1 MAEPNENAAE
11 NAPVAANPPTPVASE
26 KPQDAAL
33 GVYAPFPYSP
43 EPFAELSDKA
53 RLTLLGLDDIATKTD
68 IAARRLEIEQAWEA
82 IHFDRGYQHLLRG
95 KNGGW
100 VLPGNNTGFGPQA
113 QLDTSAVYATN
124 VYGPKGDIIV
134 AALSR
139 EVPKIEFF
147 PMNPEYAPD
156 IVAEEEAENFKLIWS
171 RNNNLHALLVECAR
185 IFWNEDRVLL
195 WTRYELDG
203 QKYGFEQSGE
213 ALPDSVNVNIAEQE
227 EAEESPEEAA
237 AEAGLA
243 EPTGQDAQ
251 ADVLAAGES
260 PMSEGAE
267 ALLEEA
273 EQAPDAAI
281 INEAGGSRKPL
292 GREVTT
298 AFGKLDHK
306 VPINVQERSQMP
318 WVQIM
323 IDVDVAIARATFPW
337 IADKIKVGSDGTS
350 ESQLDRIARENVRQ
364 SILGAYV
371 TGDSLNRRTT
381 LKYTW
386 FRPSFFLD
394 ESVEDDVKTELLDN
408 FPNGCLLARAGREFA
423 FARNES
429 LDAHIAIAH
438 PTSGKG
444 QNRKA
449 MGSALI
455 SVQKRINDWVDLMD
469 DFFKR
474 TIPKKW
480 MNADAF
486 DMEAIRTQPNTPG
499 SIAPF
504 LPQPGLTTPD
514 QYIMVEP
521 TPQPQA
527 ALPDFI
533 KWFITSLSEE
543 ISGALPSLFGAP
555 TNTETVGGIQIQRD
569 QALQRVGCPWNNIQ
583 DLFAEAALQAV
594 NCAKAC
600 REGKKIS
607 QNIPGSGNIVV
618 NTANLAGNVLCY
630 PESNPAFPESWAQ
643 KEQKLIDLINIS
655 SQVPALGE
663 WLYSPTNLPVLAD
676 GIRMKAFKVPGAS
689 SVTKQRAEFEYLL
702 RGAPVDN
709 PQFLMLKNQLAEGM
723 EQLKANNVPGQPID
737 PQVQATMEKG
747 AQLLKTLP
755 PKTSSVPVAQD
766 ESELHAVE
774 ADTCFQWMNS
784 SEGIKFKNGDEK
796 QKAAFENVHLHWQ
809 EHTAMAKKIAAANA
823 PPQKPPSESLSVSVD
838 KMPTNVAIQALGKMG
853 IQATPEDFAQKAK
866 EDLQS
871 KVASKSIPDV
881 LRSTGEEKAPPKES
895 FGSASKAPTAGAQ

>member
-1 MAEPNENAAE
+1 MAELTEQAVP
-11 NAPVAANPPTPVASE
+11 NAPVPANPPSAIAAE
-26 KPQDAAL
+26 KPSDSAI

-43 EPFAELSDKA
+43 EPFAELSKEA
-53 RLTLLGLDDIATKTD
+53 QQTLMGLDDIATKSD
-68 IAARRLEIEQAWEA
+68 IAARRLEVEQAWEA
-82 IHFDRGYQHLLRG
+82 LHFDRGYQHLLRG
-95 KNGGW
+95 KQGGW
-100 VLPGNNTGFGPQA
+100 ILPGNNTGYGAQQ
-113 QLDTSAVYATN
+113 QLDTAAIYATN
-124 VYGPKGDIIV
+124 IYGSKGDIIV

-147 PMNPEYAPD
+147 PMNPEYSPD
-156 IVAEEEAENFKLIWS
+156 IVASEEAENFKLIWS

-213 ALPDSVNVNIAEQE
+213 ALPESVNANISE
-227 EAEESPEEAA
+227 EEESQESPEEAT

-243 EPTGQDAQ
+243 KPTGQQ
-251 ADVLAAGES
+251 GQEDVLAAGES
-260 PMSEGAE
+260 PEEEGVTRLLDTAQDSTQSE
-267 ALLEEA
+267 
-273 EQAPDAAI
+273 I
-281 INEAGGSRKPL
+281 INEAGSTHKPL

-306 VPINVQERSQMP
+306 VPINVQDRSQMP
-318 WVQIM
+318 WVQVM
-323 IDVDVAIARATFPW
+323 MDVDVAVARATFPW
-337 IADKIKVGSDGTS
+337 IADKIKVGSDGNS

-364 SILGAYV
+364 AVLGAYV
-371 TGDSLNRRTT
+371 TGDSLSRRTT
-381 LKYTW
+381 IKYTW

-394 ESVEDDVKTELLDN
+394 ESVGDSAKAELLEK
-408 FPNGCLLARAGREFA
+408 FPNGCLLAKAGAEYA
-423 FARNES
+423 FSRNES
-429 LDAHIAIAH
+429 LDAHISIGH

-444 QNRKA
+444 QNRKS
-449 MGSALI
+449 MGAALI
-455 SVQKRINDWVDLMD
+455 SVQKRVNDWIDLMD

-474 TIPKKW
+474 TVPKKW

-486 DMEAIRTQPNTPG
+486 DMEAIKTQPNTPG

-521 TPQPQA
+521 TPQPQT

-594 NCAKAC
+594 NCAKEC
-600 REGKKIS
+600 RDGKKIA

-618 NTANLAGNVLCY
+618 NTSNLAGNVLCY

-643 KEQKLIDLINIS
+643 REQKLIDLINVS
-655 SQVPALGE
+655 SQVPAIGE
-663 WLYSPTNLPVLAD
+663 WLYSPANLPVLAD
-676 GIRMKAFKVPGAS
+676 GIRLKSFKVPGAS
-689 SVTKQRAEFEYLL
+689 SVNKQKAEFEYLL
-702 RGAPVDN
+702 RSGPIDN
-709 PQFLMLKNQLAEGM
+709 PQYLELSNSIQKGLE
-723 EQLKANNVPGQPID
+723 ELKAKNEAGEVIPPDVQAKVEQVM
-737 PQVQATMEKG
+737 QVQQSM
-747 AQLLKTLP
+747 
-755 PKTSSVPVAQD
+755 PKLVSSVDVAQD

-784 SEGIKFKNGDEK
+784 SEGQKFKNGDEE
-796 QKAAFENVHLHWQ
+796 QKAAYQNVHLHWQ
-809 EHTAMAKKIAAANA
+809 AHVAMAKKIAAQNA
-823 PPQKPPSESLSVSVD
+823 PPDKPPSESLSVSVD
-838 KMPTNVAIQALGKMG
+838 KMPTNVAIQALAKMN
-853 IQATPEDFAQKAK
+853 IKATPDDFNQKQK
-866 EDLQS
+866 EDLQN
-871 KVASKSIPDV
+871 KVAAKTIPDA
-881 LRSTGEEKAPPKES
+881 LKSHGEQKPPAALPE
-895 FGSASKAPTAGAQ
+895 GNQPGAQQ